1 MENKAKKKNKKKIL
15 AAAIVLALIIVIGG
29 TFAWFTSSDEVT
41 NRLSSTSDYNVAIT
55 ENFVPVESMTPGTT
69 VSKEVAAVNT
79 GSVDAFVKMA
89 VSGQLEL
96 TTYTTGDSSYSGSNT
111 SSYVALSTD
120 TNANEVTSLQ
130 AGAILAYTT
139 STESDDTDAVGT
151 LYTDGTSFTP
161 TGAGFY
167 VFARSVTASTSG
179 NTWEYVGYY
188 YDGTNYYAITID
200 ASSSTINSDGTI
212 STSGTAP
219 TLTIDKTTTTVINAG
234 STSGSN
240 IVFAYDKDNSRITA
254 TYDPDSNV
262 TGDEIIFYINLD
274 TNYSTNWTVDSTNLT
289 FYYNK
294 ILASGSTSGNLISS
308 VELAD
313 SVSESSYVSLN
324 FDLNIT
330 LDSIQVSSDES
341 NLAETVNADTTWW
354 YAYSDT
360 SGDNVTSTTTSLTWQ
375 SSAYS
380 N

>member
-55 ENFVPVESMTPGTT
+55 ENFVPVKSMTPGTT

-79 GSVDAFVKMA
+79 GSVDAFVKMT

-96 TTYTTGDSSYSGSNT
+96 TTYTTGDSSYDSSST

-120 TNANEVTSLQ
+120 NDANEVTSLQ

-139 STESDDTDAVGT
+139 STNTSDTGAVGT
-151 LYTDGTSFTP
+151 LYTDGTNFTP
-161 TGAGFY
+161 NGSGFY
-167 VFARSVTASTSG
+167 VFARSVTASTNG

-188 YDGTNYYAITID
+188 YDGTSAYYAITID
-200 ASSSTINSDGTI
+200 TSSSTIDSDGTI
-212 STSGTAP
+212 DTTSTAP
-219 TLTIDKTTTTVINAG
+219 SLTIDKTTTSVIEG
-234 STSGSN
+234 SSF
-240 IVFAYDKDNSRITA
+240 VFAYDKDNSRITA

-274 TNYSTNWTVDSTNLT
+274 TNYSDNWTVDETNLT

-294 ILASGSTSGNLISS
+294 ILASGSTSKNLIAS
-308 VELAD
+308 VELA
-313 SVSESSYVSLN
+313 STVSESAYVSLN
-324 FDLNIT
+324 FDLDIT
-330 LDSIQVSSDES
+330 LDSIQVSSDDS
-341 NLAETVNADTTWW
+341 NLAETVNGTTGWW
-354 YAYSDT
+354 YAYGSS
-360 SGDNVTSTTTSLTWQ
+360 SGENVTTSTTSLTWQ